1 MIKRLA
7 FNLGIIS
14 FLLTFSAQIS
24 LGKDFFVYVSPDP
37 IGVNAFLQMG
47 KTGTE
52 AAAKKFGADVQTY
65 ESSTAAAR
73 RENVEAALNEGATLI
88 VLLGFEFN
96 DIVNELAPTAPDVQF
111 LIVDQCIQNQ
121 PPNVHCA
128 VFREYEAS

>member
-7 FNLGIIS
+7 FNLGILS

-73 RENVEAALNEGATLI
+73 PQLVTRFTNLE
-88 VLLGFEFN
+88 
-96 DIVNELAPTAPDVQF
+96 
-111 LIVDQCIQNQ
+111 
-121 PPNVHCA
+121 
-128 VFREYEAS
+128 R

>member
-1 MIKRLA
+1 MAYLFGISNGLCLLERDDVIKK
-7 FNLGIIS
+7 
-14 FLLTFSAQIS
+14 FLIFFINFFCSIS

-88 VLLGFEFN
+88 VLLGFGYVLKN
-96 DIVNELAPTAPDVQF
+96 RYYIKQA
-111 LIVDQCIQNQ
+111 
-121 PPNVHCA
+121 
-128 VFREYEAS
+128 